1 MISGASEL
9 AETLSWT
16 SKDLT
21 AFILPQFV
29 NYSTVNCDIEKREW
43 YIVTNQLETVY
54 VEESEC

>member
-16 SKDLT
+16 SEDLT

-29 NYSTVNCDIEKREW
+29 NYSTVICDIEKREW
-43 YIVTNQLETVY
+43 YIVTDQLETEY
-54 VEESEC
+54 VEEYE